1 MAELIRSRIDVLPLL
16 EAARRPECGAIDLFL
31 GTTRDHH
38 EGKRVVRL
46 EYEAYE
52 RMAVASLDALERAA
66 RERFQLG

>member
-1 MAELIRSRIDVLPLL
+1 MAELVRAPIDVPRLL

-46 EYEAYE
+46 
-52 RMAVASLDALERAA
+52 
-66 RERFQLG
+66 